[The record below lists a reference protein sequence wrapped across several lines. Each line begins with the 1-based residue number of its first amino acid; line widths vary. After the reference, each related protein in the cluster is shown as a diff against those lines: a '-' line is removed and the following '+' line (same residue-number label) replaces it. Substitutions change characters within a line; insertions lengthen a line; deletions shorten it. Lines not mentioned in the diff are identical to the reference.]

1 MFPAASVA
9 LTVKVWL
16 PSAVEPRVV
25 GLVQGAKAP
34 ASSWHW
40 KVLASPAEK
49 PKVGVAS
56 LEGLGGLVPSVTVGA
71 TVSIVQV

>member
-1 MFPAASVA
+1 M
-9 LTVKVWL
+9 
-16 PSAVEPRVV
+16 V

-49 PKVGVAS
+49 LKLGVGS

-71 TVSIVQV
+71 TVSIVHV

>member
-1 MFPAASVA
+1 M
-9 LTVKVWL
+9 
-16 PSAVEPRVV
+16 V

-40 KVLASPAEK
+40 NVLVSPAEK
-49 PKVGVAS
+49 LKVGVGS
-56 LEGLGGLVPSVTVGA
+56 FDGLGGLVPRVTVGA